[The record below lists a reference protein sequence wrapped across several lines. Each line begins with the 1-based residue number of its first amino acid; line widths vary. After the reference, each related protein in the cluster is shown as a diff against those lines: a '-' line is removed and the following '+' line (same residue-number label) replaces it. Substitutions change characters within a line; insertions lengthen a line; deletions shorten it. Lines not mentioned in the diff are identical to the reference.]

1 VEFEIPID
9 PVSLVSRI
17 VSVRNQLATE
27 WMADIGT
34 MIVANEAVLESYHEN
49 LANSRDLEGC
59 SAPNDG
65 DAAGEDPFNCVDAEH
80 FASSLTNPNDG
91 GAPPRGA
98 FERSAQTLLNN
109 AIAFDEWASSPL
121 RKRNFDLLLLL
132 ATQESVHRVLRQYR
146 DAGSERQVSFEW
158 FREYYATRV
167 ADFFD
172 GCQPVGRAD
181 DFVESLLTMPPS
193 MKTIT
198 DDRLE
203 LVDPLRIAED
213 LLRTRSEVCADWKE
227 TIRDVVPLEHME
239 LRKLIL
245 NCQMGKHQ
253 PREQDR
259 PAREEAK
266 AGRTDDSSSFFGE
279 FE

>member
-1 VEFEIPID
+1 
-9 PVSLVSRI
+9 
-17 VSVRNQLATE
+17 
-27 WMADIGT
+27 MADIGT
-34 MIVANEAVLESYHEN
+34 MIVANEAVLDSYHEN
-49 LANSRDLEGC
+49 LASARDLEGC
-59 SAPNDG
+59 STADDG
-65 DAAGEDPFNCVDAEH
+65 AAEDPFSCVDAEH
-80 FASSLTNPNDG
+80 LASSLAGQNDDDRSL
-91 GAPPRGA
+91 RGA

-109 AIAFDEWASSPL
+109 AIAFEEWASSPL

-146 DAGSERQVSFEW
+146 DAGNDRQVSFEW
-158 FREYYATRV
+158 FREYYASRV

-172 GCQPVGRAD
+172 GCQPAGRAD

-193 MKTIT
+193 MKTS

-213 LLRTRSEVCADWKE
+213 LIRTRSEVCADWKE

-245 NCQMGKHQ
+245 DCQMGKHQ

-259 PAREEAK
+259 PVREEAK
-266 AGRTDDSSSFFGE
+266 AGRTDDASFYGE

>member
-1 VEFEIPID
+1 MEFEIPID

-34 MIVANEAVLESYHEN
+34 MIVANEAVLESYHQN
-49 LANSRDLEGC
+49 LASARDSEGC
-59 SAPNDG
+59 NAPGDDG
-65 DAAGEDPFNCVDAEH
+65 ALEDPFNCVDAEH
-80 FASSLTNPNDG
+80 FASSLTSDNGD
-91 GAPPRGA
+91 APLRGA

-132 ATQESVHRVLRQYR
+132 ATQESAHRVLRQYQA
-146 DAGSERQVSFEW
+146 AGSERQVSFEW
-158 FREYYATRV
+158 FGEYYTSRV

-193 MKTIT
+193 MKTNS
-198 DDRLE
+198 DKLE

-213 LLRTRSEVCADWKE
+213 LIRTRSEVCADWKE

-245 NCQMGKHQ
+245 DCQMGKHQ
-253 PREQDR
+253 PREQGR
-259 PAREEAK
+259 PVREEAK
-266 AGRTDDSSSFFGE
+266 AGRTDETSFYGE

>member
-1 VEFEIPID
+1 M
-9 PVSLVSRI
+9 RI
-17 VSVRNQLATE
+17 QLATE

-34 MIVANEAVLESYHEN
+34 MIVANEAVLESYHDN
-49 LANSRDLEGC
+49 LASARNSEGC
-59 SAPNDG
+59 STPEDG
-65 DAAGEDPFNCVDAEH
+65 ASEDPFNCVDAEH
-80 FASSLTNPNDG
+80 FVSSLSGQNDD
-91 GAPPRGA
+91 APMRGA

-158 FREYYATRV
+158 FREYYASRV
-167 ADFFD
+167 ANYFD
-172 GCQPVGRAD
+172 GSQPVGRAD

-193 MKTIT
+193 MKTS

-213 LLRTRSEVCADWKE
+213 LIRTRSEVCADWKE

-245 NCQMGKHQ
+245 DCQMGKRQ

-259 PAREEAK
+259 PVREEAK
-266 AGRTDDSSSFFGE
+266 AGRTEDASFYGE